1 MAQVTIETTQKFLP
15 VLRITLGWMFFSAF
29 VRRVINV
36 PAKLNPQSSAYVGGK
51 IITFLPHAWSPIKG
65 ILIWLLENPTLL
77 YDFLI
82 AFTALEAIFGLMMIL
97 GLFTR
102 LSGFVLAMLAWGIG
116 LGGGWLGS
124 TCVDEWQI
132 TSVEGAAALM
142 FMLTGSRW
150 LSIDQIL
157 YSKYPDGIKIGKI
170 RIPLW

>member
-1 MAQVTIETTQKFLP
+1 
-15 VLRITLGWMFFSAF
+15 
-29 VRRVINV
+29 
-36 PAKLNPQSSAYVGGK
+36 
-51 IITFLPHAWSPIKG
+51 
-65 ILIWLLENPTLL
+65 
-77 YDFLI
+77 
-82 AFTALEAIFGLMMIL
+82 MIL

-102 LSGFVLAMLAWGIG
+102 LSGFVLAMFSWGMGLAA
-116 LGGGWLGS
+116 GWLGS

-132 TSVEGAAALM
+132 ASVEGAAALM